1 MKLWPESFF
10 VKTLRFRCVS
20 CTILWEQKKKK
31 KAWKMRERKRTQLGS
46 WRDCE
51 SQARK
56 RSRNKSCMA
65 EIEEEFEIC
74 PQNALLSP
82 RSKIQRCVVPS
93 ISLVLETAWAERAFV
108 CVLVHMCTN
117 VCLRCPCDPCL
128 DSRAHTRTGA
138 HTQPFSLCW
147 WEHVSARR
155 YRPIGAGSP
164 KHVHSTLKT
173 LKVCCEGA
181 HA

>member
-1 MKLWPESFF
+1 
-10 VKTLRFRCVS
+10 
-20 CTILWEQKKKK
+20 
-31 KAWKMRERKRTQLGS
+31 MRERKRTQLGS

-93 ISLVLETAWAERAFV
+93 ISLVLETAWAEQAFV
-108 CVLVHMCTN
+108 CACAYVYECMSKVPLWP
-117 VCLRCPCDPCL
+117 LPRL
-128 DSRAHTRTGA
+128 TRT
-138 HTQPFSLCW
+138 HTHRCTHSALLPLLVRAC
-147 WEHVSARR
+147 VSTTVPSDWSREPETR
-155 YRPIGAGSP
+155 TQHIKNTEGLLWGSACIE
-164 KHVHSTLKT
+164 S
-173 LKVCCEGA
+173 EE
-181 HA
+181 